1 LTLTDVTANGY
12 AGSNTFNPSQANTV
26 YSWLQVA
33 SNVTPTGGHR
43 VRFQINTSGA
53 LTTDWYV
60 DEAIMVPAGSGLP

>member
-1 LTLTDVTANGY
+1 LTDVTANAY
-12 AGSNTFNPSQANTV
+12 VASKTVKPSEANTA

-33 SNVTPTGGHR
+33 SNVIPPGVHR

-53 LTTDWYV
+53 LSTDWYV